1 MLKDKHIIWDYLDT
15 GGQIIKA
22 LIDGPVKA
30 GQIYKLVSASQP
42 AISKKLARMQDE
54 GIIEARRDFTD
65 RRVVWYALSD
75 KFLEKLLSDPFEVRS
90 VDPVPFVKWEEK

>member
-1 MLKDKHIIWDYLDT
+1 
-15 GGQIIKA
+15 
-22 LIDGPVKA
+22 
-30 GQIYKLVSASQP
+30 
-42 AISKKLARMQDE
+42 MQDE

-75 KFLEKLLSDPFEVRS
+75 KFLAKLLGDPFEVRS